1 MQTAFLIRIISVILQ
16 YGVLLLLFIF
26 IFKIVKFMRQDI
38 RKSVEP
44 VHHETAAAEAVLTVV
59 QAQDAALVGR
69 RFAFTEAI
77 SIGRSDDNDIVL
89 RDTFVSHHHALI
101 TRLNNLFVIEDLGS
115 SNHTYVNDEC
125 LLEKKYL
132 QENDCIRIGGV
143 SLKFER

>member
-1 MQTAFLIRIISVILQ
+1 
-16 YGVLLLLFIF
+16 
-26 IFKIVKFMRQDI
+26 MRQDI